1 MILTLTNFRCWEQKS
16 FSFPDNGIC
25 LVHGRSGRGKS
36 TVLNA
41 IYFAISGKLKNITTF
56 GKKSTKV
63 ILDLQPLLITRT
75 RNPLTLSVV
84 KDGVTYTDDD
94 AQAVID
100 THFGHQ
106 FACSSYIDQDNSFSF
121 ASMSPA
127 DKMEFLEAAVMQEF
141 NIDKMRDRIRDD
153 ISSTKLRHAEWEG
166 KLSSLRGILSTTKK
180 CNVPEVLID
189 KNRVTIGNVEKLID
203 KVTSNLSVCERNSKV
218 SMSRIRRLEDQQEK
232 AQEWMEI
239 LGKKKALADK
249 LAEIQGELDT
259 FTSYADADRIRDLE
273 ARKDRVIRL
282 QNAYKAREQLVDL
295 DRKIEQFQTDLDSR
309 RSELQCE
316 RSGIVDV
323 SLAHIDILTDALRSI
338 STLSEWD
345 SQLEDFDK
353 EKEQSLL
360 VQENEAIAELRN
372 QVVSLTQAEEMMA
385 RKLDC
390 PECHTPLQ
398 FVNKTLIRMD
408 GDLIDSS
415 SLSNLS
421 TLKQQLDQ
429 RERACRQR
437 DKAFITRCELQD
449 RYNTLF
455 EKVEKSVA
463 SVDLQLEIDADAI
476 SEYLAELTDR
486 KRRIENIETKR
497 KQLDS
502 DRTLIS
508 YRRDRE
514 QLVAKAVMLSSSD
527 DKDDSLESVVSEIAT
542 YSEKHHTY
550 KTLKNRHSELVREQQ
565 RVMSESEQSIEA
577 IDVETLKNERDKFA
591 ENEEKI
597 RKYREYLD
605 QLTDWKRLWSERERY
620 EKIENEISDASDHR
634 DELTDRMRGLVKLR
648 DHIKVAEKQCMEEF
662 IQSLNLHAST
672 YIEHFFEDEDLTI
685 NLRTVQES
693 KTGKEKISLNFDVVY
708 RGIPGD
714 LSYLSGGERDRVT
727 LAYTLA
733 LSEMI
738 HPTVLMLDE
747 CISSLDAE
755 TTSKVLDTL
764 RESYKGKLVLLISH
778 QANLGFFDSV
788 LEI

>member
-1 MILTLTNFRCWEQKS
+1 MLLTLTNFRCWEQKT

-25 LVHGRSGRGKS
+25 LIHGRSGRGKS

-56 GKKSTKV
+56 GKKTTKV
-63 ILDLQPLLITRT
+63 VLELQPLLITRT
-75 RNPLTLSVV
+75 RNPLTLTVV
-84 KDGVTYTDDD
+84 KDGVTYNDDE
-94 AQAVID
+94 AQAIID

-127 DKMEFLEAAVMQEF
+127 DKMEFLETAVMQEF

-153 ISSTKLRHAEWEG
+153 ISITKLRHAEWEG
-166 KLSSLRGILSTTKK
+166 KLSSLRGMIATTKK
-180 CNVPEVLID
+180 CNVPELLID
-189 KNRVTIGNVEKLID
+189 KNRVTVGNVDKLIE
-203 KVTSNLSVCERNSKV
+203 KVSTNLGVCERNSKV
-218 SMSRIRRLEDQQEK
+218 SMSRIRKMEDQQEK

-239 LGKKKALADK
+239 LGKKKALEDK
-249 LAEIQGELDT
+249 LTEIQSELDIIS
-259 FTSYADADRIRDLE
+259 SYADADRIRDLE
-273 ARKDRVIRL
+273 ARKDRVVRL
-282 QNAYKAREQLVDL
+282 QNAYKAREQLEEL
-295 DRKIEQFQTDLDSR
+295 DNKISQFQSDQDTR
-309 RSELQCE
+309 RSELQSE
-316 RSGIVDV
+316 RSSIADV
-323 SLAHIDILTDALRSI
+323 SATHVDLLTDALRSI

-345 SQLEDFDK
+345 EQLEDFDK
-353 EKEQSLL
+353 EKEHAELA
-360 VQENEAIAELRN
+360 QENNAIVSLRE
-372 QVVSLTQAEEMMA
+372 QVISLTQAEEMM
-385 RKLDC
+385 DC

-398 FVNKTLIRMD
+398 LVNKSLVKMD
-408 GDLIDSS
+408 GAIRSS
-415 SLSNLS
+415 SLPNLS

-429 RERACRQR
+429 RERAYRQR
-437 DKAFITRCELQD
+437 DKAFITRSELQD
-449 RYNTLF
+449 RYNALF
-455 EKVEKSVA
+455 QKVETSIVT
-463 SVDLQLEIDADAI
+463 VDPHLEIDADAI
-476 SEYLAELTDR
+476 SEKLTELTDR
-486 KRRIENIETKR
+486 KRRIDSIETKL

-502 DRTLIS
+502 DRTLVS

-514 QLVAKAVMLSSSD
+514 QLVAKAAILSTFPD
-527 DKDDSLESVVSEIAT
+527 DDDTLESLVSEIAT
-542 YSEKHHTY
+542 YSEKHQVY
-550 KTLKNRHSELVREQQ
+550 KTLKNRHSELAREKQ
-565 RVMSESEQSIEA
+565 RVMSESEHSVEA
-577 IDVETLKNERDKFA
+577 IDIDTLKAERDKFT
-591 ENEEKI
+591 ENEEKV
-597 RKYREYLD
+597 RKYREYQQ
-605 QLTDWKRLWSERERY
+605 QLVEWKRLWSERERY
-620 EKIENEISDASDHR
+620 EKIENDIADASDHR

-648 DHIKVAEKQCMEEF
+648 DHIKIAEKQCMEEF
-662 IQSLNLHAST
+662 IQSLNTHAST

-708 RGIPGD
+708 RGTPGD

-755 TTSKVLDTL
+755 TTAKVLDTL